1 METIKILLGYEIDIT
16 KSTEDTEIEE
26 STDIDSINAPS
37 IFYLEEASRNNNII
51 IL

>member
-1 METIKILLGYEIDIT
+1 METIKIPLGYYEI
-16 KSTEDTEIEE
+16 DTEIEE

-37 IFYLEEASRNNNII
+37 IFYLEEVACNNNII

>member
-37 IFYLEEASRNNNII
+37 IFLFGRGGS
-51 IL
+51 